1 MKKTIVFAC
10 LLVGAFSL
18 PAFSQQGAGRSAA
31 LADSAVDDRIK
42 ALEERIIA
50 LEGQVRQLKVQQTAQ
65 AAPTPAG
72 TSATLTTTPTSAPA
86 VQAQAPEAA
95 GTSAPLPVYGGA
107 SAAAKAL
114 NPD

>member
-1 MKKTIVFAC
+1 
-10 LLVGAFSL
+10 
-18 PAFSQQGAGRSAA
+18 
-31 LADSAVDDRIK
+31 
-42 ALEERIIA
+42 
-50 LEGQVRQLKVQQTAQ
+50 
-65 AAPTPAG
+65 APTPAG

-114 NPD
+114 NPDISAIGDFIGAAGGNSIQPTPSFQMHESEVGLQAIIDPYARGDFFLSFGEQGVDLEEG